1 MRSWTP
7 GRHGWGVLA
16 AVAAVYLAI
25 AWPGAGERGVIAE
38 EVTPYLHR
46 YPRVLARADASGV
59 ELLPP
64 HDPGTSPGPGW
75 VRTSQWP
82 NLAYRG
88 ETRDW
93 PVLIRGYQSALGSYV
108 GVLAQPLLGGGI
120 AGVRRS
126 SALLGLGLLA
136 LVFALGRRLGLR
148 PGLAGAAAL
157 LCGLSPGLMF
167 FARTGYGFELAS
179 RVCMLAALVLV
190 ARPRAPTRGQGLA
203 AGLCVAAAIA
213 CRATIAA
220 TLVPALMLLLVH
232 PRRWTGWRT
241 PLRLLAVGLLAP
253 VVLAAGLGGVVGV
266 YAGTGPGARLEL
278 DAMAGRTLTAPA
290 YLAAQL
296 AWVVDAR
303 GVLGP
308 LIAGGRAVALELW
321 PLLLGLVGLGLALAR
336 WWRARAGDGECMFAA
351 AALGNALCGA
361 WLYGDPAQFQLGMA
375 LEPLFVLALAHQLQA
390 LQGRWPRAA
399 AGLLALLIAGR
410 AAQLGALLR
419 AEAHTANPMLSG
431 AAQRGVAAALQGRG
445 AGPDAV
451 VTTTYN
457 HVGVLET
464 WSGGQVTPIH
474 AHGVLHRPRRGDAAP
489 LLAAWRALLRA
500 YPVRFVVLTEGVN
513 LFEGPFT
520 DSAAVQTALQAALDE
535 RGQAVVQ
542 RWRLACES
550 GDPCLGL
557 WELAPGRR

>member
-64 HDPGTSPGPGW
+64 HDLGTSPGPGW

-220 TLVPALMLLLVH
+220 TLVPATNANTNIAVNTNVNPTSSLPMASSSSNGNSMTPAPASDSSGWLLWV
-232 PRRWTGWRT
+232 
-241 PLRLLAVGLLAP
+241 
-253 VVLAAGLGGVVGV
+253 LGGV
-266 YAGTGPGARLEL
+266 
-278 DAMAGRTLTAPA
+278 
-290 YLAAQL
+290 
-296 AWVVDAR
+296 
-303 GVLGP
+303 
-308 LIAGGRAVALELW
+308 IVA
-321 PLLLGLVGLGLALAR
+321 ALA
-336 WWRARAGDGECMFAA
+336 GIG
-351 AALGNALCGA
+351 
-361 WLYGDPAQFQLGMA
+361 
-375 LEPLFVLALAHQLQA
+375 V
-390 LQGRWPRAA
+390 
-399 AGLLALLIAGR
+399 
-410 AAQLGALLR
+410 
-419 AEAHTANPMLSG
+419 
-431 AAQRGVAAALQGRG
+431 VAATRG
-445 AGPDAV
+445 SSA
-451 VTTTYN
+451 
-457 HVGVLET
+457 
-464 WSGGQVTPIH
+464 
-474 AHGVLHRPRRGDAAP
+474 RR
-489 LLAAWRALLRA
+489 
-500 YPVRFVVLTEGVN
+500 
-513 LFEGPFT
+513 
-520 DSAAVQTALQAALDE
+520 
-535 RGQAVVQ
+535 
-542 RWRLACES
+542 
-550 GDPCLGL
+550 
-557 WELAPGRR
+557 